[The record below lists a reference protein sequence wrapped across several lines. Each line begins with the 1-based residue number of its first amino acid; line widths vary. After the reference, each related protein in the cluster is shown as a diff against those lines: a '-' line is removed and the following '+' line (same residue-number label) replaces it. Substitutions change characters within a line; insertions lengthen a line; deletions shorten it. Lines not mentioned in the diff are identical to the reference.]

1 MALAM
6 QIIRP
11 LLITLLLEGAA
22 AWIIGIRDGY
32 SQRIIVLVNAITNP
46 ILNVTLLLLNLY
58 LPYGYVRGMTLAM
71 EVVIFLVEGLLFL
84 SFLKDRKHP
93 FLLSLYLNA
102 GSFFIGK
109 IIHML
114 IAILFYSQSGIIGSK

>member
-11 LLITLLLEGAA
+11 LLTTLLLEGVS

-32 SQRIIVLVNAITNP
+32 SQRIIALVNAITNP
-46 ILNVTLLLLNLY
+46 ILNMILLLVNLY
-58 LPYGYVRGMTLAM
+58 LPLGYVRGLTLVL
-71 EVVIFLVEGLLFL
+71 EVVIFLVEGLLFR
-84 SFLKDRKHP
+84 SFLKDRRHP

-102 GSFFIGK
+102 GSFFAGK

-114 IAILFYSQSGIIGSK
+114 IAVFFYGQSGMIGSK